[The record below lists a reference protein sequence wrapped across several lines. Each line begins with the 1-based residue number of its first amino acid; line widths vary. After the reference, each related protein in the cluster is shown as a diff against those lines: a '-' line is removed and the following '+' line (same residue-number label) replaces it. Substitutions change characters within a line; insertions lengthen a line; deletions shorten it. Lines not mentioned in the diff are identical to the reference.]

1 MLGVARRKSFRR
13 KTRIF
18 DQSLHYGIRH
28 VRGGRRRPE
37 IHGLE
42 SLEHAPGVGR
52 AASYPATFRLV
63 PTRNVTWRTVDRASI
78 ARVAERSIPP
88 SCRHRPIHAARPGAE
103 HDMPNLFSKLL
114 ALARNW
120 E

>member
-1 MLGVARRKSFRR
+1 MLGVARRKSLRR

-63 PTRNVTWRTVDRASI
+63 LYSERY
-78 ARVAERSIPP
+78 VAHRGQGF
-88 SCRHRPIHAARPGAE
+88 HRPRCREVDPAFLQAPPDTCG
-103 HDMPNLFSKLL
+103 PP
-114 ALARNW
+114 W
-120 E
+120 CGT